1 MVNGGLGLLI
11 ASVLAPGVAIADP
24 QALNTNVP
32 VQIEDA
38 VPVSLGTLTLQ
49 NDTRLTRDPHGRGS
63 TSVVTSPVLKFGVL
77 PGLHIDLGPSYEF
90 GDKGGAGSGSGSV
103 AALYQFNKD
112 GPYWPALAVH
122 GFYDTPFGAGHK
134 SALYTLRG
142 MATKNL
148 GDEKAPR
155 LHLNLSLYHLTQ
167 PDGTQRR
174 DQLEI
179 AVGVSALLRPDT
191 AIVVDVVHGAK
202 PEKRLNQ
209 TLVDVGLRHE
219 LGGGWAVSGGAGVGV
234 AQSSP
239 GFRVFFAVQRDFKLF

>member
-1 MVNGGLGLLI
+1 MVKWLRGAALAW
-11 ASVLAPGVAIADP
+11 ASLPGTAAADP

-38 VPVSLGTLTLQ
+38 MPVSLGMLTLQ
-49 NDTRLTRDPHGRGS
+49 NDTRLTRDPHGRGR

-77 PGLHIDLGPSYEF
+77 PGLHVDLGPSYEF
-90 GDKGGAGSGSGSV
+90 GDKSGAGSGSGSV

-148 GDEKAPR
+148 GDERAPR

-179 AVGVSALLRPDT
+179 AAGVSALLRPDT
-191 AIVVDVVHGAK
+191 AIVADVVHGAK
-202 PEKRLNQ
+202 PEKGRNQ

-219 LGGGWAVSGGAGVGV
+219 VGGGWAVSGGVGVGV

-239 GFRVFFAVQRDFKLF
+239 GFRVFFAVQKDLRLF